1 VRQSEAMKFA
11 RASVLLV
18 AVAVGCQGQISG
30 TDPGGGKGSGGTP
43 GASGGANGS
52 GSGGSHPGSGG
63 AGQGSGGSSAG
74 SGGSGGTTPAGSGGT
89 GTPGS
94 GGATVTIDCSK
105 PRAAITRAQLLSAS
119 QYTHTVQDLFQVT
132 GNPGEP
138 LGNQVF
144 AQLDQAGVEQ
154 RATVAASVAQ
164 QAAAN
169 LSKWAPC
176 TPPATGDATSCEQQ
190 IIDKIGTRAFR
201 RALTSAEKTD
211 MKTLFDAG
219 IKEKDFGTGVEW
231 YLTGL
236 LQAPD
241 FMYEI
246 VRPEAGEVAGEVR
259 PLPPYDYASRLAYFV
274 WDSPPDDKLLTA
286 AGANELADAAK
297 RQTHI
302 DRMVQDPKFMRGV
315 ESFYNQWLHTEAF
328 KTLARD
334 ADGFDASVV
343 QALQT
348 SLVMS
353 ATQLYTSGS
362 PNITGLFSGQSYY
375 MNDVLRRFYGLTGT
389 GTTFTT
395 VAMEGQSRRGIVTHP
410 ALMAALARPKESFPV
425 GRGLFVMRTL
435 LCKDIPLPN
444 GLTIPEVPPAM
455 PGVSTRQRYEM
466 HSSNGVCAQCHKL
479 FDPAGF
485 ALEGFDEVGRYRTT
499 DNGAAVDSSG
509 TMAAGTD
516 MDGAF
521 ANGDELLARLA
532 QSQDIRACF
541 AKQYLKFALARDQLV
556 DEDTCSADAVGK
568 SFAPTGDLKQ
578 IVSNVASTDA
588 FRQRLAEGVAP

>member
-1 VRQSEAMKFA
+1 MT
-11 RASVLLV
+11 L
-18 AVAVGCQGQISG
+18 
-30 TDPGGGKGSGGTP
+30 
-43 GASGGANGS
+43 
-52 GSGGSHPGSGG
+52 
-63 AGQGSGGSSAG
+63 
-74 SGGSGGTTPAGSGGT
+74 
-89 GTPGS
+89 
-94 GGATVTIDCSK
+94 DCSK
-105 PRAAITRAQLLSAS
+105 PRAAPSRAQLLSAS
-119 QYTHTVQDLFQVT
+119 QYTHTVQDLFQIA
-132 GNPGEP
+132 GSPGEP

-144 AQLDQAGVEQ
+144 AQIDQAGVEQ
-154 RATVAASVAQ
+154 RATTAASVAQ
-164 QAAAN
+164 EAAAN
-169 LSKWAPC
+169 LAKWAPC
-176 TPPATGDATSCEQQ
+176 TPPATGDATTCEQQ

-201 RALTSAEKTD
+201 RSLTSGEKAD

-219 IKEKDFGTGVEW
+219 IKEKDFATGVEW
-231 YLTGL
+231 YLTGV
-236 LQAPD
+236 LQSPD
-241 FMYEI
+241 FMYEL
-246 VRPEAGEVAGEVR
+246 VRPEAGEVAGDVR
-259 PLPPYDYASRLAYFV
+259 PLAPYDYATRLAYFV

-286 AGANELADAAK
+286 AGANELADATK
-297 RQTHI
+297 RQTHL
-302 DRMVQDPKFMRGV
+302 DRMIQDPKFMRGV

-328 KTLARD
+328 RTLARD

-353 ATQLYTSGS
+353 ATQLYTAGS

-389 GTTFTT
+389 GTSFTA
-395 VAMEGQSRRGIVTHP
+395 VAMDKQSRRGIVTHP

-444 GLTIPEVPPAM
+444 GLTIPEVPPVM
-455 PGVSTRQRYEM
+455 QGVSTRQRYQM

-485 ALEGFDEVGRYRTT
+485 SLEDFDEVGRFRTT
-499 DNGAAVDSSG
+499 DNGAAVDTSG

-516 MDGAF
+516 LDGAF
-521 ANGDELLARLA
+521 ATGDELLARLA
-532 QSQDIRACF
+532 ESQDVRACF